1 MAFNTILRIAYRRL
15 HWTSRFLPKGLRHWI
30 GAFYRAQTAPSKP
43 AESAPPKPSPP
54 LPEHI
59 FIRALESEPVQ
70 PGLVLYE
77 SFHGSSVNCS
87 PRAVFDALLNDPE
100 RAGLEHVWAL
110 KRPSAAPEPL
120 LQLPNVR
127 FVASG
132 SAEYAQLLATAGT
145 IISNSTLPTWY
156 LRRDGQS
163 YVNTWHGVPL
173 KRMFKHE
180 DALRPTVHRNSQRNF
195 LQASHVLLQN
205 SFTADALLGAA
216 DVQEAVGARLSCIG
230 APRVDETLTADPDAL
245 RAELGL
251 NDGQKLIF
259 VAPTWRGELGKASK
273 KAPML
278 DALLQALNGLD
289 PDQYA
294 VYAQMHNF
302 TGTRAKNAKAVP
314 AGMSTNRFLAAA
326 DILVS
331 DYSSIMFDYL
341 ATGRQLILYVYDR
354 AEYEE
359 LRGLNAE
366 LEELPAQLC
375 MRPKDVM
382 EAIRTGQRA
391 DALPQFE
398 AAKAQFFPLEDGQ
411 ATTRALK
418 AISAPPLPRSR
429 KRPRIAFYGGG
440 WKNNGITSSLLN
452 LLGALQDY
460 DLDIYVL
467 TEGLPLEKSEE
478 LRANLRRAGPR
489 VRLLH
494 RAGGMVRPP
503 EENALVE
510 QFYEQNRFESPEHE
524 AAVTAAFRREA
535 RRLAGDMEF
544 DAAVDFSGYARY
556 WSLLMAMLP
565 AKRHAIYQHN
575 DMRSEADKRFAI
587 LNGVFATYK
596 WYDAIASVS
605 DETRQVNAANLTAY
619 YAAPE
624 AALTVRN
631 VIRPD
636 QIRARA
642 QAPLPR
648 ELGLQLPQDKP
659 VFVMAGRLSPE
670 KAKDRAIQALARLR
684 AEGTEAALVIM
695 GTGPLEEELKEEA
708 RNCGVEDLVIFA
720 GHVSNPFPVIAR
732 ASCFLLSSDYEGQ
745 PMVLLEALTLGKPV
759 LATDIPGARSVLGT
773 EYGHLV
779 PPSVDG
785 VAEGMRH
792 FIEGRISG
800 ADFDAERYCEAALQD
815 FFDRILGFT
824 PKRLPQS

>member
-1 MAFNTILRIAYRRL
+1 MTLKPLLRSAYRRFY
-15 HWTSRFLPKGLRHWI
+15 WTSTYMPAGLRRRI
-30 GAFYRAQTAPSKP
+30 GAFYRARTEAPRK
-43 AESAPPKPSPP
+43 AP
-54 LPEHI
+54 ETH
-59 FIRALESEPVQ
+59 FIRALENDPVQ
-70 PGLVLYE
+70 PGVMLYE
-77 SFHGSSVNCS
+77 SFHGSSMNCS
-87 PRAVFDALLNDPE
+87 PRAIFDALLEDPE
-100 RAGLEHVWAL
+100 QQGLQHVWSLKKPGLAPDAL
-110 KRPSAAPEPL
+110 REH
-120 LQLPNVR
+120 PNVR
-127 FVASG
+127 FVAPG

-230 APRVDETLTADPDAL
+230 APRVDETLTADRDAL

-251 NDGQKLIF
+251 SDGQKLIF
-259 VAPTWRGELGKASK
+259 VAPTWRGELGKADK

-278 DALLQALNGLD
+278 EALLAALNGLD
-289 PDQYA
+289 PEEYA
-294 VYAQMHNF
+294 VFAQMHNF

-314 AGMSTNRFLAAA
+314 AGMSTNRFMAAA
-326 DILVS
+326 DVLVS

-359 LRGLNAE
+359 LRGLNAS
-366 LEELPAQLC
+366 LEDLPAQLC
-375 MRPKDVM
+375 MRPGEVID
-382 EAIRTGQRA
+382 AIQDGTRA

-411 ATTRALK
+411 ASARALE
-418 AISAPPLPRSR
+418 AIKGPVPPRSR
-429 KRPRIAFYGGG
+429 QRPRVAFFGGG
-440 WKNNGITSSLLN
+440 WKNNGITSSMLN
-452 LLGALQDY
+452 LLAALQEF

-489 VRLLH
+489 VRLIH
-494 RAGGMVRPP
+494 RAGAMLRSP
-503 EENALVE
+503 EENLQVE
-510 QFYEQNRFESPEHE
+510 QFYTLNGFENPEHE
-524 AAVTAAFRREA
+524 AAVTAVFRREA

-605 DETRQVNAANLTAY
+605 DETRQVNAGNLTAY

-636 QIRARA
+636 QIRTRA

-648 ELGLQLPQDKP
+648 ELELQLPQDKP

-824 PKRLPQS
+824 PKRLPPA